1 MTVTPIDMRTDTD
14 CLRCCVAMVL
24 GMRYESVRDLD
35 VGDLPRQ
42 LGRLSTWLEGRGFT
56 MASVQATGEGELL
69 HSFYD
74 GPSNLWIAGGPTIRG
89 TTHAVLYQ
97 GTGILHDPHASRA
110 GLLSITSATF
120 IYPIN
125 CP

>member
-1 MTVTPIDMRTDTD
+1 MTIDRIDMRTATD

-24 GMRYESVRDLD
+24 SMRYEAVRDLD

-42 LGRLSTWLEGRGFT
+42 LSELNEWLDGIGF
-56 MASVQATGEGELL
+56 ALACVQATGEGELL
-69 HSFYD
+69 HPFYD
-74 GPSNLWIAGGPTIRG
+74 GPANLWIAGGPTIRG
-89 TTHAVLYQ
+89 TIHAVLYQ
-97 GTGILHDPHASRA
+97 GTRLLHDPHVSRA

-120 IYPIN
+120 IFPIN